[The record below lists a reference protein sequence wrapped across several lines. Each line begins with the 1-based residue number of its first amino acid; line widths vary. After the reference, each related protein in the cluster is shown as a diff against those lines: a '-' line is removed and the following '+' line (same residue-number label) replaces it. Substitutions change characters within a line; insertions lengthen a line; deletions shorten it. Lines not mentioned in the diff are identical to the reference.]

1 MSGAEWLALVGI
13 LLLGAMSPGPSL
25 AVVLQNTLQRG
36 SSAGRQVA
44 VGHGI
49 GVFVY
54 ALATVTG
61 IAGVFVSYPL
71 LLGGIRW
78 LGALFLAYLG
88 LKSLL
93 GSSGL
98 AAVTVEHQVPSP
110 GRQGLRCGL
119 YTALSNPK
127 LALFFVALLSQFV
140 SESLPLPQR
149 LLMAIL
155 AGIVDG
161 GWYLLV
167 VLSLSHARML
177 EGLRAHA
184 LWVDRIF
191 GVLLLLLAVQV
202 MEGA

>member
-1 MSGAEWLALVGI
+1 MSGAEWFSLAGI

-36 SSAGRQVA
+36 SSAGSQVA
-44 VGHGI
+44 VGHGM

-61 IAGVFVSYPL
+61 IAGVPASSPL

-88 LKSLL
+88 LKSLF
-93 GSSGL
+93 GNSGL
-98 AAVTVEHQVPSP
+98 AAVAVEDQAPTQ
-110 GRQGLRCGL
+110 GLQGLRCGL

-149 LLMAIL
+149 LLMAVL

-167 VLSLSHARML
+167 VLSFSHARLL
-177 EGLRAHA
+177 EGLRGHA
-184 LWVDRIF
+184 LWVDRIL

-202 MEGA
+202 MGAA